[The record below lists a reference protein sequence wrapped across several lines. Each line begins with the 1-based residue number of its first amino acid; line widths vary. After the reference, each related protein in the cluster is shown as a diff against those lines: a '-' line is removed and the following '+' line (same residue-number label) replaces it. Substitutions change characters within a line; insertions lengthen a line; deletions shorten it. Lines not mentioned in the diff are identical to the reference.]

1 MFIVACGVRN
11 MWWKW
16 NPAEMCRRVWR
27 SHPAAWNA
35 EDYMLALCS
44 VLLPLLMMVF
54 FYSRNVFVVEF
65 WPCMLNAAF
74 ISVLC
79 LTVFAGVR
87 FLFRSGEL
95 AFCGALLTVF
105 FFFSYRVYNELVID
119 ILPFGVTSAYL
130 LLLAGMFCLAAWLF
144 AGKRIRF
151 KPWVVHCLTIGT
163 VVLFLIQCGKALP
176 VMIKSEKLGYRCD
189 WQPMTDPALPSPDI
203 HWIHCDGMLGF
214 DSFQTYYRDRLEEF
228 QRFLEQNGFEV
239 YRSASFNAL
248 RRTVCALPALMSP
261 AFYDRY
267 LGSHID
273 SQTNP
278 FRFLEENK
286 RIFDYHRLMQNE
298 LYCSFSAKGYR
309 LYFPVKQT
317 KYIGYV
323 RERAELSSMLWKET
337 YDETGCFF
345 GYLNQWMPLSLFLSA
360 PDTDESL
367 YSQEA
372 VAAFWGKEI
381 AGSAFG
387 KGNMSYLSGCMG
399 ALEIKSPKL
408 VVYNHMVAHHPF
420 IYDRNGNLRNV
431 DKKNTDP
438 ENYPEQHRFSAA
450 FLSRMITRIVESDPD
465 AVIVVQADHGLHDT
479 TEAQISRAFGKDAV
493 PAELWNHT
501 ISAVRVPLKYRN
513 GNEVRM
519 RNSPLNIS
527 RYLINSFVGR
537 GNYEYR
543 N

>member
-1 MFIVACGVRN
+1 

-16 NPAEMCRRVWR
+16 NPAEMCRRAWR
-27 SHPAAWNA
+27 SYPAAWNA
-35 EDYMLALCS
+35 EDCMFAVCS
-44 VLLPLLMMVF
+44 GLLPLLLMVF
-54 FYSRNVFVVEF
+54 FYTRNVFVVEF

-105 FFFSYRVYNELVID
+105 FFFSYGEYNGLVID

-130 LLLAGMFCLAAWLF
+130 LLLAGIFCLAAWLF

-163 VVLFLIQCGKALP
+163 VALFLIQCGKALP
-176 VMIKSEKLGYRCD
+176 VMIKSERLGYRCD
-189 WQPMTDPALPSPDI
+189 WRPMTDPALPSPDI

-214 DSFQTYYRDRLEEF
+214 DSFQTCYQDRQEEF

-267 LGSHID
+267 LGHHID
-273 SQTNP
+273 SQTNL
-278 FRFLEENK
+278 FRFLGENK

-309 LYFPVKQT
+309 LHFPVRQT

-323 RERAELSSMLWKET
+323 RERAELRSMLWKAT
-337 YDETGCFF
+337 CDETGCFF

-360 PDTDESL
+360 PDADEAL
-367 YSQEA
+367 YSPEA

-387 KGNMSYLSGCMG
+387 KGNMSYLSGCMD
-399 ALEIKSPKL
+399 ALEVESPKL
-408 VVYNHMVAHHPF
+408 VVYNHEVAHYPY

-450 FLSRMITRIVESDPD
+450 FLRRMITRIVESDPD
-465 AVIVVQADHGLHDT
+465 AVIVVQADHGLHGT
-479 TEAQISRAFGKDAV
+479 TEAQIYRAFGKGAV
-493 PAELWNHT
+493 PADLWNHT

-513 GNEVRM
+513 GNEERM